1 MVAALVS
8 RVGPGRFR
16 IKMGPDER
24 QALVACVA
32 QLRSLLSAED
42 PSSDPAV
49 ARLFPAAYPEDVFSN
64 LEWERTH
71 TPQLLLHKL
80 EALDVVEATI
90 GREELNEDE
99 LLAWLGSLN
108 STRLVLGTRLDITEE
123 SRRRD
128 FAGDEET
135 AGLFDLY
142 AYLTW
147 LEGDISLALTAE
159 LDASSR

>member
-1 MVAALVS
+1 VAALVS

-16 IKMGPDER
+16 VDMGDGER
-24 QALVACVA
+24 EALAACVA
-32 QLRSLLSAED
+32 QLRSLLTAED

-49 ARLFPAAYPEDVFSN
+49 ARLFPAAYPDDVLSN
-64 LEWERTH
+64 LEWERAH
-71 TPQLLLHKL
+71 TPELLLRKL
-80 EALDVVEATI
+80 EALEVVEATI
-90 GREELNEDE
+90 GRDELNEDE
-99 LLAWLGSLN
+99 LLAWLGCLN

-123 SRRRD
+123 STRRD
-128 FAGDEET
+128 FAADEES

-159 LDASSR
+159 LDAPTT